1 MGFLLVRT
9 LTWPLN
15 DGRRWAY
22 QTLFPLVVSGTLL
35 MRAPGVGPAPFRDSG
50 NILVLLLRHSLSAA
64 ENR

>member
-1 MGFLLVRT
+1 MTDLGFLLVRT

-35 MRAPGVGPAPFRDSG
+35 RRAPGVDPAPFRDSALWPDHLKK
-50 NILVLLLRHSLSAA
+50 N
-64 ENR
+64 